1 MYNGKK
7 KNTKCFCHTN
17 NNVRKQNKNI
27 SKVGTLFLLFLLW
40 EAYFTFIDLPV
51 LAESPPERTGR
62 RRSMPGNSSDKTTPT
77 MEATSTTA
85 TPFRVTVSTVS
96 WPLCIVSVLFASLS
110 GFYLCHRLGLLCG
123 VLWFSVFWC
132 PDGLMPT

>member
-1 MYNGKK
+1 MFLSNEKQHEKTKTKK
-7 KNTKCFCHTN
+7 
-17 NNVRKQNKNI
+17 
-27 SKVGTLFLLFLLW
+27 SKVGTLLLLW

-77 MEATSTTA
+77 MEATSTTT

-96 WPLCIVSVLFASLS
+96 WPLRIVSVLFASLS
-110 GFYLCHRLGLLCG
+110 GFYLCHRLDLLCV
-123 VLWFSVFWC
+123 VL
-132 PDGLMPT
+132 